1 MTAAYRPRLARLL
14 LALLASAV
22 IAAAAAWIYRISQ
35 ASPAQWQSDPIALL
49 LPDDMSDANRL
60 FAAAWLDAAAEEG
73 IRLQAITASAFSR
86 HGLQGERPFAG
97 VILPD
102 TIHRRISTAF
112 VNQVSRFVENGG
124 ALMLVGDAG
133 VLDENGYYAEPASR
147 LSALAGTDYAMYGKL
162 QERMSF
168 NPTIA
173 GSPQIMQA
181 LHIPPGR
188 WIKDGA
194 QAVLSG
200 YGEDTLRYPVLH
212 TGDSYAGTV
221 RMQAEGK
228 TVIAGEH
235 AYGKGRVLFV
245 NLPLGYL
252 KLRTDGIL
260 MHGFLHYF
268 ANRIMGQPQLSA
280 APEAIGGLVL
290 NWHCD
295 AKICIPAMEQ
305 LIKAGVF
312 KRGPFSIHVTAGPDQ
327 RAFGDGLGVDLSHN
341 RPFQALLQSLRD
353 QGNEIG
359 SHGGWIHDWFGKK
372 LADGNQEQMTPYLQK
387 NADAVARLTGHR
399 QTEYSAPTG
408 NQPVWVTDWLDGQQ
422 VLAYYFTGNIG
433 QGPTHTYRDGRRDPH
448 IWSFPVQTYGH
459 ISTIEEAYTEHVP
472 ESEISSWLTSLVQFT
487 ENSGQIRLIYFHPP
501 GAVLYPD
508 AINQLM
514 LAADAAAKNGRFRWR
529 TMTDLARFMN
539 RREQTVWNISNDNR
553 AVVVDAANAA
563 SLNQQTW
570 LFPVALYA
578 EPRITGGKAKVE
590 QRGDTWAVIAADVRQ
605 LRISTPLIEKAS
617 P

>member
-1 MTAAYRPRLARLL
+1 MNALSQLPLRKILL
-14 LALLASAV
+14 TLVVAV
-22 IAAAAAWIYRISQ
+22 IIGGAASWVYRLNQ
-35 ASPAQWQSDPIALL
+35 VSPARWQSDAIALV
-49 LPDDMSDANRL
+49 LPDDLSDANRL
-60 FAAAWLDAAAEEG
+60 FASAWLDGASEEG
-73 IRLQAITASAFSR
+73 IRLEVITASEFSR
-86 HGLQGERPFAG
+86 RGLQGERPFAG

-102 TIHRRISTAF
+102 TIHRRINTAF
-112 VNQVSRFVENGG
+112 VNQISRFVDHGG

-133 VLDENGYYAEPASR
+133 VLDENGYYTEPASR
-147 LSALAGTDYAMYGKL
+147 FSTLAGTSYAMYKTL
-162 QERMSF
+162 HDNMSF
-168 NPTIA
+168 NPVIS
-173 GSPQIMQA
+173 GSPQMMQA
-181 LHIPPGR
+181 LQIPPGR
-188 WIKDGA
+188 WIKSGE

-200 YGEDTLRYPVLH
+200 YGKDTLRYPVLH
-212 TGDSYAGTV
+212 TAGTYAGTL
-221 RMQAEGK
+221 RMQAEGN

-235 AYGKGRVLFV
+235 DFGKGRVLFV

-268 ANRIMGQPQLSA
+268 ANHIMGQPQLSA

-295 AKICIPAMEQ
+295 AKICIPAMDQ

-327 RAFGDGLGVDLSHN
+327 RAFGDGLGVDLNHN
-341 RPFQALLQSLRD
+341 QAFQGLLRTLLA

-359 SHGGWIHDWFGKK
+359 SHGGWIHDWFGKN
-372 LADGNQEQMTPYLQK
+372 LADDNQEQMLPYLEQ
-387 NADAVARLTGHR
+387 NADAVQRLIGHN

-408 NQPVWVTDWLDGQQ
+408 NQPVWVTDWLDGQD

-433 QGPTHTYRDGRRDPH
+433 QGPTRTYRDGRRDRH

-459 ISTIEEAYTEHVP
+459 ISTIEEAYMEHIP
-472 ESEISSWLTSLVQFT
+472 EDEISNWLTSLVKFT
-487 ENSGQIRLIYFHPP
+487 ENTGQIRLIYFHPP

-514 LAADAAAKNGRFRWR
+514 LAADAAEKDGRFRWR

-539 RREQTVWNISNDNR
+539 RREQTVWNISSDNH
-553 AVVVDAANAA
+553 AVIVDAANGA
-563 SLNQQTW
+563 SLKQLSW
-570 LFPVALYA
+570 LFPAALYA
-578 EPRITGGKAKVE
+578 KPRIMQGEATVE
-590 QRGDTWAVIAADVRQ
+590 QRGDNWTVVGGDVKQ
-605 LRISTPLIEKAS
+605 LRISTPLIKEALH
-617 P
+617 

>member
-1 MTAAYRPRLARLL
+1 MSAVRPRQLL
-14 LALLASAV
+14 LMLALAAIV
-22 IAAAAAWIYRISQ
+22 GAAASWVYRIGQ
-35 ASPAQWQSDPIALL
+35 VSPAQWQSDAIALV
-49 LPDDMSDANRL
+49 LPDELSDANRL
-60 FAAAWLDAAAEEG
+60 FASAWLDGAAEEG
-73 IRLQAITASAFSR
+73 IRLQAVSASEFSR
-86 HGLQGERPFAG
+86 RGLQGERPFAG

-102 TIHRRISTAF
+102 TIHRQINTAF
-112 VNQVSRFVENGG
+112 VNQISRFVENGG

-133 VLDENGYYAEPASR
+133 VLDENGYYSEPASR
-147 LSALAGTDYAMYGKL
+147 FSRLAGTSYAMYGALHDK
-162 QERMSF
+162 MSF
-168 NPTIA
+168 NPTIS
-173 GSPQIMQA
+173 GSPQTMQA
-181 LHIPPGR
+181 LEIPPGR
-188 WIKDGA
+188 WIKSGE

-200 YGEDTLRYPVLH
+200 YGEDTLRYPVLR
-212 TGDSYAGTV
+212 TAATYAGTL
-221 RMQAEGK
+221 RMQAEGS

-235 AYGKGRVLFV
+235 DVGKGRVLFV

-280 APEAIGGLVL
+280 APDAIGGLIL

-295 AKICIPAMEQ
+295 AKICIPAMDQ

-312 KRGPFSIHVTAGPDQ
+312 TRGPFSIHVTAGPDQ
-327 RAFGDGLGVDLSHN
+327 RAFGDGLGVDLNHN
-341 RPFQALLQSLRD
+341 PTFQALLRGLQG

-359 SHGGWIHDWFGKK
+359 SHGGWIHDWFGKNLSDANAGK
-372 LADGNQEQMTPYLQK
+372 MTTYLEQ
-387 NADAVARLTGHR
+387 NAAAVRNLIGHP

-408 NQPVWVTDWLDGQQ
+408 NQPVWVTDWLDGQD

-433 QGPTHTYRDGRRDPH
+433 QGPTHTYRDGRRDQH

-459 ISTIEEAYTEHVP
+459 ISTIEEAYMEHIP
-472 ESEISSWLTSLVQFT
+472 ESEISNWLTSLVQFT

-514 LAADAAAKNGRFRWR
+514 LAADAAEKKGSFRWR
-529 TMTDLARFMN
+529 TMTEQARFMN
-539 RREQTVWNISNDNR
+539 RREQTVWNISSDKR

-563 SLNQQTW
+563 SLQQLSW
-570 LFPVALYA
+570 LFPLALY
-578 EPRITGGKAKVE
+578 EKPRIVDGNARVE
-590 QRGDTWAVIAADVRQ
+590 QRGENWAVIAGDGKQ
-605 LRISTPLIEKAS
+605 LRISTPLIKEALH
-617 P
+617 

>member
-1 MTAAYRPRLARLL
+1 MRAIRLPNLRKILL
-14 LALLASAV
+14 VLALAVV
-22 IAAAAAWIYRISQ
+22 IAGAATWVYRINQ
-35 ASPAQWQSDPIALL
+35 ISPARWQSDAIALV
-49 LPDDMSDANRL
+49 LPDNMSDANRL
-60 FAAAWLDAAAEEG
+60 FASAWLDGAAEEG
-73 IRLQAITASAFSR
+73 IRLEAITASAFSR
-86 HGLQGERPFAG
+86 RGLQGERPFAG

-102 TIHRRISTAF
+102 TIHRQINTAF
-112 VNQVSRFVENGG
+112 VNQISRFVANGG

-133 VLDENGYYAEPASR
+133 VLDENGYYSEPVSR
-147 LSALAGTDYAMYGKL
+147 FSKLAGTDYAMYRTLHDK
-162 QERMSF
+162 MSF
-168 NPTIA
+168 NPTIS

-188 WIKDGA
+188 WIKNGEL
-194 QAVLSG
+194 AVLSG

-212 TGDSYAGTV
+212 TAATYAGTL
-221 RMQAEGK
+221 RMQAEGN

-235 AYGKGRVLFV
+235 DFGKGRVLFV

-280 APEAIGGLVL
+280 APDATGGLIL

-295 AKICIPAMEQ
+295 AKICIPAMDQ

-312 KRGPFSIHVTAGPDQ
+312 TRGPFSIHVTAGPDQ
-327 RAFGDGLGVDLSHN
+327 RAFGDGLGVDLNHN
-341 RPFQALLQSLRD
+341 QVFQALLRTLLA

-359 SHGGWIHDWFGKK
+359 SHGGWIHDWFGKN
-372 LADGNQEQMTPYLQK
+372 LADDNAEKMLPYLEQ
-387 NADAVARLTGHR
+387 NADAVNRLIGHK

-408 NQPVWVTDWLDGQQ
+408 NQPVWVTDWLDDQG

-433 QGPTHTYRDGRRDPH
+433 QGPTHTYRDGRRDRH

-459 ISTIEEAYTEHVP
+459 ISTIEEAYMEHIP
-472 ESEISSWLTSLVQFT
+472 ESEISNWLTSLVQFT
-487 ENSGQIRLIYFHPP
+487 ENTGQIRLIYFHPP

-514 LAADAAAKNGRFRWR
+514 LAADAAEKTSRFRWR

-539 RREQTVWNISNDNR
+539 RREQTVWNISSDNN
-553 AVVVDAANAA
+553 AVMVDASNNA
-563 SLNQQTW
+563 SLQQLSW
-570 LFPVALYA
+570 LFPVSLYA
-578 EPRITGGKAKVE
+578 EPRVMYGKAKVE
-590 QRGDTWAVIAADVRQ
+590 RRGDSWAVIAGDVRK
-605 LRISTPLIEKAS
+605 LRISTLLIKEA
-617 P
+617 PH

>member
-1 MTAAYRPRLARLL
+1 MNALSRLPLRKIVPALAIAIIIGGTATWVYRLNQ
-14 LALLASAV
+14 V
-22 IAAAAAWIYRISQ
+22 
-35 ASPAQWQSDPIALL
+35 SPAQWQSDAIALI
-49 LPDDMSDANRL
+49 LPDDLSDASKL
-60 FAAAWLDAAAEEG
+60 FESAWLDAAAEEG
-73 IRLQAITASAFSR
+73 VHLEAVSASEFSR
-86 HGLQGERPFAG
+86 RGLQGERPFAG

-102 TIHRRISTAF
+102 TIHRRINTAF
-112 VNQVSRFVENGG
+112 VNQISRFVDNGG

-133 VLDENGYYAEPASR
+133 VLDENGYYTEPASR
-147 LSALAGTDYAMYGKL
+147 FSTLAGTSYAMYQTLHDK
-162 QERMSF
+162 MSF
-168 NPTIA
+168 NPTIS
-173 GSPQIMQA
+173 GSPQIMQE
-181 LHIPPGR
+181 LLIPPGR
-188 WIKDGA
+188 WIKSGQ

-212 TGDSYAGTV
+212 TTGPYSGTLH
-221 RMQAEGK
+221 MQAEGN

-235 AYGKGRVLFV
+235 NFGKGHVLFV

-295 AKICIPAMEQ
+295 AKICIPAMDQ
-305 LIKAGVF
+305 LIKASVF

-327 RAFGDGLGVDLSHN
+327 RAFGDGLGVDLN
-341 RPFQALLQSLRD
+341 NNPTFQGLLQTLLA

-359 SHGGWIHDWFGKK
+359 SHGGWIHDWFGKN
-372 LADGNQEQMTPYLQK
+372 LAEDNQEQMLPYLEQ
-387 NADAVARLTGHR
+387 NADAVQRLIGHK

-408 NQPVWVTDWLDGQQ
+408 NQPVWVTDWLDGQD

-433 QGPTHTYRDGRRDPH
+433 QGPTHTYRDGRRDQR

-459 ISTIEEAYTEHVP
+459 ISTIEEAYMEHIP
-472 ESEISSWLTSLVQFT
+472 ESEISNWLTSLVQFT
-487 ENSGQIRLIYFHPP
+487 ENTGQIRLIYFHPP

-514 LAADAAAKNGRFRWR
+514 LAADAAEKDGRFRWR

-539 RREQTVWNISNDNR
+539 RREQTQWHISRDSNT
-553 AVVVDAANAA
+553 VIVDAANTA
-563 SLNQQTW
+563 SLKQLSW

-578 EPRITGGKAKVE
+578 RPRITEGSAKVE
-590 QRGDTWAVIAADVRQ
+590 QRGDSWAVVAGDVKQ
-605 LRISTPLIEKAS
+605 LRISTPLIKEALH
-617 P
+617 